1 MVLDAKKLE
10 SDVPRSIRLV
20 KPKDN
25 QGGEWM
31 YVVEGVGYWINRK
44 FYRSPASLGKKCP
57 IAEEIEKAKSLGS
70 SEIDKLLKDWKSF
83 SRDYAL
89 YMPIVPIK
97 VDIDLDTGEV
107 SSVIV
112 DGTERVL
119 KAPVSMADDIQKI
132 VTNPNTVAGSKGAGV
147 FHQELGFSISLL
159 KTGQGID
166 TRYSASLDPQRVP
179 LEDKDYEPYDIV
191 GMFKKEMRSES
202 EMRNAIR
209 SYLYGEEYE
218 EESPTSD
225 LEEEPKKAP
234 QPKKAPKKEAKSMED
249 DDDMDVLDFDEM
261 DDTDTLEYALSEDLD
276 DLDDL

>member
-10 SDVPRSIRLV
+10 PDVPRSIRLV

-31 YVVEGVGYWINRK
+31 YVVEGIGYWINRK

-57 IAEEIEKAKSLGS
+57 IAEEIEKAKALGS

-107 SSVIV
+107 SSVVV

-179 LEDKDYEPYDIV
+179 LEDKDYEPYDII
-191 GMFKKEMRSES
+191 GMFKKEIRSES

-218 EESPTSD
+218 EESSTSD
-225 LEEEPKKAP
+225 LEQEPKKA
-234 QPKKAPKKEAKSMED
+234 PKKAPKKEVMED
-249 DDDMDVLDFDEM
+249 EDDMDVLDFDEM